1 MIKNTREN
9 HKKFQ
14 KWFLKKIFRLGQ
26 TQPSLFGR
34 GRTVNSGAALHCS
47 RRTVENEDDEEE
59 EGGGRGGGGSWLA
72 VTTVVGGAAGG
83 GKRRLLRRRRR
94 RGGSWLAVT
103 TVVGGA
109 AGGGRR
115 RLLLFSLLFCVASS
129 FYLCPLCFFVS
140 SFVSDGGGVVVDDWE
155 ERW

>member
-1 MIKNTREN
+1 MREN

-72 VTTVVGGAAGG
+72 VTTVVGGA
-83 GKRRLLRRRRR
+83 
-94 RGGSWLAVT
+94 V
-103 TVVGGA
+103 
-109 AGGGRR
+109 GGGRR

-129 FYLCPLCFFVS
+129 FYLCPFCFFVS
-140 SFVSDGGGVVVDDWE
+140 SSVSDGWGVVVDDWE